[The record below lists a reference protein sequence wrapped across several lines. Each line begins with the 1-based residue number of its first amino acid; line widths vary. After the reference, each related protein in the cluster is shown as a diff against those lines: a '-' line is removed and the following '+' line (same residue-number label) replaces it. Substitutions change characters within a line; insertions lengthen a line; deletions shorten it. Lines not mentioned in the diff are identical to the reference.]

1 MTSPH
6 PETRFVK
13 LCRFMTVIGG
23 GFLTADH
30 AVAQQLP
37 DVATPEGADEGDFIS
52 ILEALASQGLTVII
66 FVVGAAAFLLVGW
79 SVIAKFNEC
88 RAGRAEWSEAAVTAG
103 IGAVILVFSTFLL
116 TQANS
121 IFAAA

>member
-1 MTSPH
+1 MALASTLH
-6 PETRFVK
+6 RIAGALTCTLFATRQAFAQT
-13 LCRFMTVIGG
+13 LPTVVQP
-23 GFLTADH
+23 T
-30 AVAQQLP
+30 
-37 DVATPEGADEGDFIS
+37 GAAEGDFITVLQS
-52 ILEALASQGLTVII
+52 LASQGLTVII

-116 TQANS
+116 TQAS
-121 IFAAA
+121 SVFGTA

>member
-1 MTSPH
+1 MTLSSH
-6 PETRFVK
+6 ARRVLAGIT
-13 LCRFMTVIGG
+13 GG
-23 GFLTADH
+23 LIASRRV
-30 AVAQQLP
+30 VAQSLP
-37 DVATPEGADEGDFIS
+37 DVTTPDGADEGDFIS

-88 RAGRAEWSEAAVTAG
+88 RSGRAEWSEAAVTAG

-121 IFAAA
+121 IFGDA